1 MKLLSCLLSW
11 VLAKE
16 ELTGEEFKAAAK
28 AGPVFTKFYAP
39 WCGHC
44 KKLAPAWT
52 ELAEEINGKSDAFN
66 FFSEQNDSNL
76 YQVYISYI
84 KKL

>member
-1 MKLLSCLLSW
+1 MELYFRMKLLSCLLSYPAM
-11 VLAKE
+11 AKE
-16 ELTGEEFKAAAK
+16 ELTGDEFKAAAK

-52 ELAEEINGKSDAFN
+52 ELAEEINGQLYFKLLKS
-66 FFSEQNDSNL
+66 QWSNL
-76 YQVYISYI
+76 
-84 KKL
+84 

>member
-52 ELAEEINGKSDAFN
+52 ELAEEINGKLWVFEWEAFR
-66 FFSEQNDSNL
+66 D
-76 YQVYISYI
+76 
-84 KKL
+84 KRDTT